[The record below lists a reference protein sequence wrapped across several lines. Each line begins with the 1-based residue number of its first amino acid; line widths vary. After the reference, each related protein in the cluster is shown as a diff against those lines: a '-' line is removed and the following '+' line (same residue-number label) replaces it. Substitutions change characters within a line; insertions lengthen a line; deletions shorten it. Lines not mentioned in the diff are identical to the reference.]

1 MIVKKK
7 YGIILGDDGIKPG
20 SRKVKFQIPNSY
32 VFDAQQP
39 KKIFDIGVLNLET
52 IFAKEERELIV
63 SKRRR
68 SLVEEIFGF

>member
-1 MIVKKK
+1 M
-7 YGIILGDDGIKPG
+7 
-20 SRKVKFQIPNSY
+20 KFTIPNSY
-32 VFDAQQP
+32 VTDGPEP

-68 SLVEEIFGF
+68 AIPDEEDSDELSFFF